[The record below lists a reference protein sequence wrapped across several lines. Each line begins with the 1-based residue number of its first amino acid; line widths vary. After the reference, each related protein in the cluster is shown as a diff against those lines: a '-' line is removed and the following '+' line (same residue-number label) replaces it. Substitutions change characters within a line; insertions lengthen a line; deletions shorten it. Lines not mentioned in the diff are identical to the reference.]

1 MSARCPPTNNQV
13 LVSSRKVS
21 SPRLASIVPPRPA
34 EPVYT
39 LGFCLFL
46 LVNAV
51 LFIRPAEIIADL
63 EGLPIYETV
72 ILAALLV
79 AVPAMARQLAGGALI
94 SKPILMCVI
103 GLWLA
108 VVAHYVRIRVFWHI
122 REEGFEFFKIVLY
135 FLLMIANVTTVG
147 RLRHFLYWLVAF
159 IFALTVLALL
169 NFYEVIDIAS
179 LIRINE
185 RIIDSE
191 TGGLVLLPRLSSTGI
206 YDNPNALAR
215 ILLVGMG
222 ISFYLFSDVRGSLG
236 RLVGLC
242 LLGVFAYSFL
252 QTQSRGGFIGFLV
265 GVLTLITARFGWRKS
280 LPLAIV
286 VLPVIFLLFG
296 GRQTEIADAL
306 SQGTGQ
312 SRIQLWSQGFAAWK
326 ESPLFGIGMNQFEK
340 YAGNGSHNSFV
351 QWYVELGFIGGT
363 SFVSAFYLAL
373 SHVFRLGSRR
383 YRILDPELAQLHP
396 HLATMLSAYTA
407 GMFSIAVGYLLPTF
421 MVLGLATVFVTLVRT
436 TPPFVKSALNI
447 RLICLMILLSFIV
460 VICIYGYVRLFV
472 NWA

>member
-94 SKPILMCVI
+94 SKPILTCVI
-103 GLWLA
+103 GLCLA

-122 REEGFEFFKIVLY
+122 REEGCEFFKIVLY

-191 TGGLVLLPRLSSTGI
+191 
-206 YDNPNALAR
+206 
-215 ILLVGMG
+215 
-222 ISFYLFSDVRGSLG
+222 
-236 RLVGLC
+236 
-242 LLGVFAYSFL
+242 
-252 QTQSRGGFIGFLV
+252 
-265 GVLTLITARFGWRKS
+265 
-280 LPLAIV
+280 
-286 VLPVIFLLFG
+286 
-296 GRQTEIADAL
+296 
-306 SQGTGQ
+306 
-312 SRIQLWSQGFAAWK
+312 
-326 ESPLFGIGMNQFEK
+326 
-340 YAGNGSHNSFV
+340 
-351 QWYVELGFIGGT
+351 
-363 SFVSAFYLAL
+363 
-373 SHVFRLGSRR
+373 
-383 YRILDPELAQLHP
+383 
-396 HLATMLSAYTA
+396 
-407 GMFSIAVGYLLPTF
+407 
-421 MVLGLATVFVTLVRT
+421 
-436 TPPFVKSALNI
+436 
-447 RLICLMILLSFIV
+447 
-460 VICIYGYVRLFV
+460 
-472 NWA
+472 